1 MAGDTV
7 LVRGG
12 NYDERVTFSKSG
24 TAGSKIIFK
33 PYQVE
38 NVIIAKGFII
48 HSNYIRLEHF
58 EVTPGETGL
67 SSDQCQVTI
76 EGDYN
81 EIDTLNIHNTEL
93 DLRSAL
99 RINSGHNNT
108 ISNISLT
115 YTGGFSSDEYSSNNT
130 IKGGTIAYSG
140 GKSIVLYG
148 MGQIIDGLTIHDPGQ
163 AASPF
168 DDADCMNIHGSGHI
182 IRNNHIY
189 NIFSTAASQHTD
201 IIQWWDGVSD
211 LTFENNTIGSFAV
224 GGPFNEHDGGNFIMI
239 EGNCPRITWKNN
251 VFMGDNYFLFNIH
264 PANLPDGSDWVFVN
278 NTVYHKGGIRDNP
291 NLRNWK
297 IENNIF
303 LFPIYFANAS
313 TFSIKNNLYIEGATK
328 STFDVNSIESASAN
342 FINPDISAATGYGR
356 NADWRLQPSSPA
368 INAGVLDSN
377 TPPNDKDENLRNVG
391 VPDIGAYE
399 YGATEGTDDLPPSV
413 SILSPSNNATVS
425 NNVDISSSAS
435 DNINIMKVEFL
446 IDDSLVSTQT
456 VRGQDSNYGFSWDS
470 RTVSNANHTLKAKA
484 YDTSNNTNEAS
495 ITINVN
501 NLSCNGLSSVSQIA
515 NKLNPKTNTNSA
527 DNWNWWNNIIPKDQS
542 CTTMF
547 FQEVAPTDNTIY
559 SMLWDR
565 VVPEFWANQFYYK
578 YLFDHAIPEKL
589 SNSYY
594 YTRFW
599 NKAVSEYWTNGFY
612 YKRLWDKAVPE
623 NWVSSSPDSYR
634 TTFYTKAVPLNWS
647 SSYYSSRLWNKAV
660 PELWSNQHYYTYLF
674 NTAIPSNLASDYY
687 YNYFWNTAVPTL
699 QANSFYYTRLWNKAI
714 PENWVPESGP
724 PGTYSYK
731 WTFWIK
737 AVPNSWSSSFYSN
750 RFWNKAIPE
759 NWVNSYY
766 KNTLN
771 NEAKVG
777 NWASG
782 YYVGH

>member
-1 MAGDTV
+1 MNTDGSSSYITIKDNEIENRTFLIGDYMNFLNNNVHDGAQEDCIRFFGAYHLYRGNTFSNWKDTDDGGAIAAGSHIDVFQTYGSSIGDTHDILIDDNV
-7 LVRGG
+7 INSSCFAQIAMMETLSGLVYDIRFTNNIVMRDAVHAFPIGVNTKAEGGHTPVGSIQAINNTFIKIGDGQGLQALRFVGGTGHVAKNNIFYRTG
-12 NYDERVTFSKSG
+12 NYTFESS
-24 TAGSKIIFK
+24 AI
-33 PYQVE
+33 
-38 NVIIAKGFII
+38 
-48 HSNYIRLEHF
+48 
-58 EVTPGETGL
+58 GEA
-67 SSDQCQVTI
+67 
-76 EGDYN
+76 DYN
-81 EIDTLNIHNTEL
+81 L
-93 DLRSAL
+93 S
-99 RINSGHNNT
+99 
-108 ISNISLT
+108 
-115 YTGGFSSDEYSSNNT
+115 Y
-130 IKGGTIAYSG
+130 
-140 GKSIVLYG
+140 
-148 MGQIIDGLTIHDPGQ
+148 
-163 AASPF
+163 
-168 DDADCMNIHGSGHI
+168 
-182 IRNNHIY
+182 
-189 NIFSTAASQHTD
+189 
-201 IIQWWDGVSD
+201 
-211 LTFENNTIGSFAV
+211 
-224 GGPFNEHDGGNFIMI
+224 
-239 EGNCPRITWKNN
+239 
-251 VFMGDNYFLFNIH
+251 
-264 PANLPDGSDWVFVN
+264 GSDWPTNTHEPHGFWQTDPLFVDPVN
-278 NTVYHKGGIRDNP
+278 NNYH
-291 NLRNWK
+291 L
-297 IENNIF
+297 
-303 LFPIYFANAS
+303 S
-313 TFSIKNNLYIEGATK
+313 S
-328 STFDVNSIESASAN
+328 
-342 FINPDISAATGYGR
+342 
-356 NADWRLQPSSPA
+356 SSPA

-714 PENWVPESGP
+714 PENWVPESGS

-737 AVPNSWSSSFYSN
+737 AVPLNWSSSFYQS
-750 RFWNKAIPE
+750 RFWNKAVPE
-759 NWVNSYY
+759 LWVSSYY

-777 NWASG
+777 NWAGG
-782 YYVGH
+782 YYAGR